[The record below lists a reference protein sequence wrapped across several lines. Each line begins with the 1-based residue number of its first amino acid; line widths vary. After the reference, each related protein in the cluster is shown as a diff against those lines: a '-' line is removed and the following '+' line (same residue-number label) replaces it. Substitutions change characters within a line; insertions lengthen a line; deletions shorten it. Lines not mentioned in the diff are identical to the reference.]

1 MLSKLSIQ
9 NFALIDQLNLDLD
22 NGFTVITGET
32 GAGKS
37 IILGAIDLILGKRAD
52 TKSIFDPSKKCIV
65 EAFFSN
71 VNTVNDLLS
80 SFNLDVLDQLIIRRE
95 IGANGTSRTFV
106 NDSPVKLTHLREITS
121 KIIEINS
128 QHITNKVGDLDFN
141 YDFIDGFI
149 ANDETLNKYKAKYIS
164 YKNSVKDF
172 NDLSEKS
179 SLLKEK
185 KDFLEYQIKELSEFP
200 IENWNEDELI
210 IEYDLIS
217 NQEEIIQK
225 ITLIDELYSGSHA
238 VKENLQSI
246 TQYFD
251 QLSEN
256 IAVFSD
262 FHDRIKSV
270 NIELNDLF
278 YELNNKV
285 NIQYSDTK
293 RVKELEE
300 LISTINFLIKKFN
313 VIDLNDL
320 KLKKSKLESD
330 LSSISD
336 LDNQLNKS
344 SKLIESCKSN
354 CISIGNH
361 LFNKRNKVSDEISK
375 RLNSILHRLS
385 MTHADIKVKV
395 ANDGIIHSNGIDS
408 VDVMISA
415 NKGAAYSPIKAF
427 SSGGELSR
435 IVLAMKSLLNESNLI
450 DVLIFDEIDAGVSGK
465 TASEIGLLLKDI
477 SSRTQIICV
486 THLPQVAAM
495 GNVHLHV
502 TKDSSGEVTRTEI
515 KKLNKENRLQILA
528 TMLGGEKTGRAAL
541 DNAAEL
547 LN

>member
-1 MLSKLSIQ
+1 MISKLSIQ

-71 VNTVNDLLS
+71 VNTVNDLLT

-95 IGANGTSRTFV
+95 IGVNGTSRTFV
-106 NDSPVKLTHLREITS
+106 NDSPVKLTQLREITS
-121 KIIEINS
+121 QIIEING
-128 QHITNKVGDLDFN
+128 QHITTKVGDIDFN
-141 YDFIDGFI
+141 YEFIDGFI
-149 ANDETLNKYKAKYIS
+149 GNDDTLTNYKSKYSS
-164 YKNSVKDF
+164 YKNAVKDF
-172 NDLSEKS
+172 KDLSAKS

-200 IENWNEDELI
+200 IENWNEEELN

-225 ITLIDELYSGSHA
+225 ITLIDQLYNGSHA

-251 QLSEN
+251 QLSQN

-262 FHDRIKSV
+262 FHNRIKSV

-278 YELNNKV
+278 YDLNNKV
-285 NIQYSDTK
+285 NLQHSDTK

-300 LISTINFLIKKFN
+300 LISIINFLIKKFN

-336 LDNQLNKS
+336 LDNQLDES
-344 SKLIESCKSN
+344 SNLIERCKAN
-354 CISIGNH
+354 CISMGNH
-361 LFNKRNKVSDEISK
+361 LFTKRNKVSDEISK

-395 ANDGIIHSNGIDS
+395 ENDGIIHPNGIDS
-408 VDVMISA
+408 VDVLISA

-502 TKDSSGEVTRTEI
+502 TKDSSGEVTRSEI
-515 KKLNKENRLQILA
+515 KKLNKEKRLQILA

>member
-52 TKSIFDPSKKCIV
+52 TKSIFNPSKKCIV

-106 NDSPVKLTHLREITS
+106 NDSPVKLTQLREITS

-320 KLKKSKLESD
+320 KLKKAKLESD

-344 SKLIESCKSN
+344 SILIESCKSN

-515 KKLNKENRLQILA
+515 KKLNKANRLQILA

>member
-22 NGFTVITGET
+22 KGFTVITGET

-52 TKSIFDPSKKCIV
+52 TKSIFNPSKKCIV

-71 VNTVNDLLS
+71 SNTVNDLLN
-80 SFNLDVLDQLIIRRE
+80 SFNLDVLDYLIIRRE
-95 IGANGTSRTFV
+95 IGVNGISRTFV
-106 NDSPVKLTHLREITS
+106 NDSPVKLSQLRQITS
-121 KIIEINS
+121 KIIEING
-128 QHITNKVGDLDFN
+128 QHITTKVGDLDFN

-149 ANDETLNKYKAKYIS
+149 GNDDTLTKYKTKYNY
-164 YKNSVKDF
+164 YKNAVKDH
-172 NDLSEKS
+172 NALSEKS

-200 IENWNEDELI
+200 IENWNEEELVV
-210 IEYDLIS
+210 EFDLIS

-225 ITLIDELYSGSHA
+225 ISLIDDLYSGSHA
-238 VKENLQSI
+238 VKENLESI

-251 QLSEN
+251 QLSKN

-278 YELNNKV
+278 YELSNKV
-285 NIQYSDTK
+285 NLQYSDTK

-330 LSSISD
+330 LSSLSD
-336 LDNQLNKS
+336 LDKQLNDS
-344 SKLIESCKSN
+344 SNLIESCKAN

-361 LFNKRNKVSDEISK
+361 LFKKRNKVSDEISK

-385 MTHADIKVKV
+385 MTHADIKVIV
-395 ANDGIIHSNGIDS
+395 NNDAIIHSNGTDS

-502 TKDSSGEVTRTEI
+502 TKDSSGHVTRTEI
-515 KKLNKENRLQILA
+515 NKLNRENRLQILA

>member
-1 MLSKLSIQ
+1 MLQKLSIQ
-9 NFALIDQLNLDLD
+9 NYALINNISIDFST
-22 NGFTVITGET
+22 GFTVITGET

-52 TKSIFDPSKKCIV
+52 TKSIFNPSKKCIV

-106 NDSPVKLTHLREITS
+106 NDSPVKLTQLREITS

-320 KLKKSKLESD
+320 KLKKAKLESD

-344 SKLIESCKSN
+344 SILIESCKSN

-515 KKLNKENRLQILA
+515 KKLNKANRLQILA

>member
-106 NDSPVKLTHLREITS
+106 NDSPVKLTQLREITS

-164 YKNSVKDF
+164 YKNAVKDF
-172 NDLSEKS
+172 NDLSAKS

-225 ITLIDELYSGSHA
+225 ITIIDELYSGSHA

-285 NIQYSDTK
+285 NIQYTDTK

-344 SKLIESCKSN
+344 AELIESCKSN

-515 KKLNKENRLQILA
+515 KKLNKANRLQILA

>member
-106 NDSPVKLTHLREITS
+106 NDSPVKLTQLREITS

-172 NDLSEKS
+172 NDLSAKS

-515 KKLNKENRLQILA
+515 KKLNKANRLQILA